1 MNYGRR
7 SIELISE
14 LGHNN
19 MLWVEFLM
27 QPYDVIW
34 FGFRMGFKSIR
45 RTKFHDF
52 VVELKE
58 HPLQNLTKTLSVESN

>member
-1 MNYGRR
+1 
-7 SIELISE
+7 
-14 LGHNN
+14 

-27 QPYDVIW
+27 QPYDVVW

-58 HPLQNLTKTLSVESN
+58 EQPLQNLTKTLSVESN